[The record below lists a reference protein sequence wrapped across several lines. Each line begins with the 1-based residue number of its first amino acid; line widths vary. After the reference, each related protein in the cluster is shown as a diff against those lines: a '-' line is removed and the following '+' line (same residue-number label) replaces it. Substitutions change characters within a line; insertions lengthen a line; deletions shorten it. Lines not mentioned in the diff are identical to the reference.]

1 MAEKGKGISWR
12 NKLSAIKLWDRVISA
27 SLRQEDSVKSD
38 VKYENFYFD
47 DIGFYNKDTGVTFL
61 YTIDGY
67 PSEVE
72 TDLRY
77 NLRSEC
83 KGETR
88 VSIISLFERHKI
100 DWNSPQ
106 MKNKLKSWKILD
118 ETSEEVDE
126 YNMHNNIESMD
137 TVMWRKQSLRYL
149 NDAVIRRKRKTFRF
163 RSMVLVT
170 GVRGTDFNESILGI
184 EDYCKQRNIALTRV
198 LYNIPEYLEMYSPFR
213 LTRNPRLEKEVGN
226 VVVTDEALA
235 RFTSFSQG
243 KIGKMGDYW
252 GTDIFSCFACLKPT
266 KVKNTDAETWLI
278 TGETGSGKSYFG
290 KGIIL
295 QLLSKDD
302 INGTINDVEGFEYI
316 GLVDIVEFGED
327 NVVVLNFAEGEGLY
341 RDPVP
346 IPMTGNEK
354 LDKGMYALSVSS
366 TATMFRTL
374 VGEVEI
380 GIEAWVGVVIDE
392 AIAIVYRNAGV
403 LQKNMT
409 TWHLADDLSIFDVYA
424 KIKDMLLQ
432 GGNVEGTIGDMS
444 KLVYNNEEYHKA
456 LQVIIARLSRY
467 FEDDGT
473 LRSTF
478 SKRVTLGEIASAKLV
493 INSFGMAGKSP
504 DTVDKIQMALMQLY
518 AANIS
523 HIRSIFSKSQ
533 GKYNFKVWEE
543 FQRWGDF
550 PNSDKIIS
558 TSLTGGRKLG
568 DINIIMTNKV
578 GDLLDN
584 DRFGIFGN
592 LTSVAIGCIWDSKVR
607 HDLCKR
613 LSMLNFEDDLDTL
626 VKKNKNLVN
635 YVEGDTVQDS
645 AYSKAFLIGLDKTF
659 YTIARMDL
667 PDEWDSLSLFQTGVE
682 LKDSEEVQ

>member
-1 MAEKGKGISWR
+1 MGIER
-12 NKLSAIKLWDRVISA
+12 KKKLSAISLWDRVVSA
-27 SLRQEDSVKSD
+27 SLRQRSSLKSD
-38 VKYENFYFD
+38 IKYENFYFD
-47 DIGFYNKDTGVTFL
+47 DIGFYNKENGVTFV
-61 YTIDGY
+61 YTLDGY
-67 PSEVE
+67 PSEIE

-83 KGETR
+83 KGDTR
-88 VSIISLFERHKI
+88 VSIISLFERHTI
-100 DWNSPQ
+100 NWNSPQ

-118 ETSEEVDE
+118 ETAGDVDE
-126 YNMHNNIESMD
+126 YSMHNSIESMD
-137 TVMWRKQSLRYL
+137 TIVWRKQSLVYL
-149 NDAVIRRKRKTFRF
+149 NDAVLRRKRKTFRF
-163 RSMVLVT
+163 RSLVLVT
-170 GVRGTDFNESILGI
+170 GIRGVDFDESILGI
-184 EDYCKQRNIALTRV
+184 EDYCKQRSIALTRV
-198 LYNIPEYLEMYSPFR
+198 LYNIPDYLEMYSPFR
-213 LTRNPRLEKEVGN
+213 LTRNPKLEKEVGN
-226 VVVTDEALA
+226 VVATDEVLS

-266 KVKNTDAETWLI
+266 KVKSTDAETWLI

-290 KGIIL
+290 KGIII
-295 QLLSKDD
+295 QLLAKDE
-302 INGTINDVEGFEYI
+302 INGTINDVEGFEYV
-316 GLVDIVEFGED
+316 GLTDYVEDERD
-327 NVVVLNFAEGEGLY
+327 SVVILNFAEGEGLY

-346 IPMTGNEK
+346 IPMTGSAS

-374 VGEVEI
+374 VGEVEE
-380 GIEAWVGVVIDE
+380 GIATWIGVVIDE
-392 AIAIVYRNAGV
+392 AIAIMYRNVGV
-403 LQKNMT
+403 SQRDMN
-409 TWHLADDLSIFDVYA
+409 TWHLADDSSIFDVYDV
-424 KIKDMLLQ
+424 IKQMLEK
-432 GGNVEGTIGDMS
+432 GDAINGTVGDMS
-444 KLVYNNEEYHKA
+444 KLVYSNEDYHKA

-467 FEDDGT
+467 FEEGGT

-478 SKRVTLGEIASAKLV
+478 SKRVTLGEIAVAKLV

-523 HIRSIFSKSQ
+523 HIRSIFSKAQ
-533 GKYNFKVWEE
+533 GRFNFKVWEE

-607 HDLCKR
+607 HELCKR
-613 LSMLNFEDDLDTL
+613 LSMLNFEEDLETL
-626 VKKNKNLVN
+626 VKKNRNLVN
-635 YVEGDTVQDS
+635 YVDGDTVQDS

-659 YTIARMDL
+659 YTISRMDL
-667 PDEWDSLSLFQTGVE
+667 PEEWDSLSLFQTGVE
-682 LKDSEEVQ
+682 LKDSDNLE